1 MQLYINSRNHL
12 SVIYQSIGVQPLPD
26 IDEVNMF
33 KDDNSV
39 VHFKRPA
46 GKCHKLNGIT
56 FVLFVFDTLIFA
68 YYLSIVSYSM
78 RENLLSVVGQP
89 ETKQMQDMLP
99 DILKQVGPQQY
110 GFLKDII
117 DKTGKAAG
125 AGGADDEDDVPPLVQ
140 GNFEQAAK

>member
-1 MQLYINSRNHL
+1 
-12 SVIYQSIGVQPLPD
+12 
-26 IDEVNMF
+26 
-33 KDDNSV
+33 
-39 VHFKRPA
+39 
-46 GKCHKLNGIT
+46 
-56 FVLFVFDTLIFA
+56 
-68 YYLSIVSYSM
+68 M

-125 AGGADDEDDVPPLVQ
+125 AAGADDEDDVPPLVQ
-140 GNFEQAAK
+140 GNFE